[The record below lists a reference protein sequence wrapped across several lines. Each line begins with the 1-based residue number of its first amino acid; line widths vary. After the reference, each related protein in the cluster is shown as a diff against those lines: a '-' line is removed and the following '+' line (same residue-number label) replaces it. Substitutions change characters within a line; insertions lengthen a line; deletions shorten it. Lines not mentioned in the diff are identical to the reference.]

1 MPKKKEKKKETKK
14 EEVSNILG
22 DISEVLISF
31 DERISN
37 LETRV
42 ENLESTMI
50 VAGPEVAKLIYSDEE
65 GYKIFH
71 GGYYGEYVIVTP
83 EKEEYHYGSMKSAEE
98 ALEYLK
104 KSKK

>member
-1 MPKKKEKKKETKK
+1 MPKKKEKKETKK
-14 EEVSNILG
+14 EEASNILE
-22 DISEVLISF
+22 DISEVLSSF

-42 ENLESTMI
+42 ENLEAAMI
-50 VAGPEVAKLIYSDEE
+50 VAGPEIARVIYSDEE
-65 GYKIFH
+65 GYRIVH
-71 GGYYGEYVIVTP
+71 GGYYGEYVVVTP
-83 EKEEYHYGSMKSAEE
+83 EGEEYHYGSKKSAEA